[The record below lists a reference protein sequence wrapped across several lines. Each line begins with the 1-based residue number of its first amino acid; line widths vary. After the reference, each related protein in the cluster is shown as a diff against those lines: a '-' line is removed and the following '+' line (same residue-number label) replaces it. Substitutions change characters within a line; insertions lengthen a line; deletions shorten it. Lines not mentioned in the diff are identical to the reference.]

1 MRIVYGV
8 FGYGRGHATRA
19 LGLLPELL
27 RRHEVLVL
35 AGGDAKAA
43 LHPTYPVIE
52 IPTLRFVYG
61 RAGKRSNP
69 ATFGANFGA
78 VWDLL
83 TEGPLFRK
91 VREHVRAFEPDVA
104 ICDADPWTHRVAAS
118 LHVPRISLDHFGVLA
133 YCRAPIATADRLRAQ
148 GDIRLYRMLMGRPA
162 RIIVSSFYPSPAV
175 DRRVV
180 SIGPI
185 LRDEVR
191 GLRPSN
197 GEHMLVYLNNGAAQ
211 LTPDFEAALR
221 EARIPMRVYGT
232 PRRGSDCM
240 LEFRAPSTQGFL
252 EDLASCRAVISTAGN
267 QLVGEAMALG
277 KPLLVKPEDSV
288 EQRLNA
294 AAVVRMGIG
303 RQLAHGEMTGRTIH
317 DFLAEADRYRTA
329 ALAQVRDG
337 RAEALAALTR
347 FTRQLRA
354 RRRRLPAQA
363 FGFA

>member
-35 AGGDAKAA
+35 AGGDAQAA
-43 LHPTYPVIE
+43 LNPAYPVVE

-61 RAGKRSNP
+61 RSGKRSNP
-69 ATFGANFGA
+69 ATLGTNFGP

-83 TEGPLFRK
+83 TEGPRFRK
-91 VREHVRAFEPDVA
+91 LRDRVRSFSPDVA
-104 ICDADPWTHRVAAS
+104 ICDADPWTHRVAAW

-133 YCRAPIATADRLRAQ
+133 YCRPPIAPADRIRAQ
-148 GDIRLYRMLMGRPA
+148 GDIRIYRMLMGRPA
-162 RIIVSSFYPSPAV
+162 RIIVSSFYPSPAL

-191 GLRPSN
+191 SLQPSQ
-197 GEHMLVYLNNGAAQ
+197 GEHLLVYLNNGASQ
-211 LTPDFEAALR
+211 LTPQVAEALR
-221 EARIPMRVYGT
+221 ATALPMRVYGT
-232 PRRGSDCM
+232 PWRGADGT
-240 LEFRAPSTQGFL
+240 LELRPPSTLGFL
-252 EDLASCRAVISTAGN
+252 ADLASCRAVISTAGN

-294 AAVVRMGIG
+294 DAVTRMGIG
-303 RQLAHGEMTGRTIH
+303 RQVGHGELTSRAIH
-317 DFLAEADRYRTA
+317 EFLAEGDRYRTA

-337 RAEALAALTR
+337 RAEALAALGR
-347 FTRQLRA
+347 FMRQLRA

>member
-27 RRHEVLVL
+27 RHHQILLL
-35 AGGDAKAA
+35 AGDDARAA
-43 LHPTYPVIE
+43 LSPTYPVVE

-69 ATFGANFGA
+69 ATLSANFGP

-83 TEGPLFRK
+83 TEGPRFRET
-91 VREHVRAFEPDVA
+91 RERVRAFQPDVA
-104 ICDADPWTHRVAAS
+104 ICDADPWTHRIAAS

-133 YCRAPIATADRLRAQ
+133 YCRPPIGVADRLRAQ
-148 GDIRLYRMLMGRPA
+148 GDVRIYRMLMGRPA
-162 RIIVSSFYPSPAV
+162 RIIVSSFYPLPAI
-175 DRRVV
+175 DRRVLTV
-180 SIGPI
+180 GPI
-185 LRDEVR
+185 LRDDVR
-191 GLRPSN
+191 ALRPSE
-197 GEHMLVYLNNGAAQ
+197 GEHLLVYLNNGASQ
-211 LTPDFEAALR
+211 LTPDLEEALR
-221 EARIPMRVYGT
+221 ASKLPMRVYGT
-232 PRRGSDCM
+232 PRRGQEGE
-240 LEFRAPSTQGFL
+240 LEFRAPSTHGFL

-277 KPLLVKPEDSV
+277 KPILVKPEDSV

-294 AAVVRMGIG
+294 AAVERLGIG
-303 RQLAHGEMTGRTIH
+303 MAVALGEMRVRTLH
-317 DFLAEADRYRTA
+317 DFLARRDGYRAA

-337 RAEALAALTR
+337 RAETLEGLAR
-347 FTRQLRA
+347 FARQLRA
-354 RRRRLPAQA
+354 RRRQLPARA

>member
-27 RRHEVLVL
+27 RRHDVMVL
-35 AGGDAKAA
+35 AGADAKAA
-43 LHPTYPVIE
+43 LSPAYPVEE

-69 ATFGANFGA
+69 ETLRANFGA

-83 TEGPLFRK
+83 TEGRRFREIRER
-91 VREHVRAFEPDVA
+91 VRHFNPDVA

-133 YCRAPIATADRLRAQ
+133 YCRPPIDVADRLRAQ
-148 GDIRLYRMLMGRPA
+148 GDVRIYRTLMGRPA
-162 RIIVSSFYPSPAV
+162 RIIVSSFYALVPKS
-175 DRRVV
+175 RRIL

-191 GLRPSN
+191 AQRPSD
-197 GEHMLVYLNNGAAQ
+197 GEHLLVYINNGASL
-211 LTPDFEAALR
+211 LTPALEATLR
-221 EARIPMRVYGT
+221 ETRLPMRVYGV
-232 PRRGSDCM
+232 PRRGAEGALD
-240 LEFRAPSTQGFL
+240 FRPPSTVGFL
-252 EDLASCRAVISTAGN
+252 EDLASSRAVISTAGN
-267 QLVGEAMALG
+267 QLVGEAMSLG
-277 KPLLVKPEDSV
+277 KPILVCPEDSV

-294 AAVVRMGIG
+294 AAVERMGIG
-303 RQLAHGEMTGRTIH
+303 MRVDRGQMTASTVLR
-317 DFLAEADRYRTA
+317 FLAETGRYRAA

-337 RAEALAALTR
+337 RAEALAGLAR
-347 FTRQLRA
+347 FARQLREV
-354 RRRRLPAQA
+354 RRRLPAQA

>member
-19 LGLLPELL
+19 LGLLPDLL

-35 AGGDAKAA
+35 AGGDAHAA
-43 LHPTYPVIE
+43 LAPTFPVVD

-69 ATFGANFGA
+69 ATVGANCGA

-83 TEGPLFRK
+83 TEGPRFRLI
-91 VREHVRAFEPDVA
+91 REQVRAFGPDVA

-133 YCRAPIATADRLRAQ
+133 YCRPPIAVADRFRAQ
-148 GDIRLYRMLMGRPA
+148 GDVRIYRMLMGRPA
-162 RIIVSSFYPSPAV
+162 RIIVSSFYPAPAV

-191 GLRPSN
+191 NLRPSQ
-197 GEHMLVYLNNGAAQ
+197 GEHLLVYLNNGASQ
-211 LTPDFEAALR
+211 LTPDLERALR
-221 EARIPMRVYGT
+221 GSAIPMRVYGT
-232 PRRGSDCM
+232 PRLGFEGL
-240 LEFRAPSTQGFL
+240 LEYRAPSTHGFL

-277 KPLLVKPEDSV
+277 KPVLVKPEDSV

-294 AAVVRMGIG
+294 TAVTRMGIG
-303 RQLAHGEMTGRTIH
+303 REVAHGEMTAGIIH
-317 DFLAEADRYRTA
+317 EFLAETDRYRAA

-347 FTRQLRA
+347 FARQLQA
-354 RRRRLPAQA
+354 RRRRLPARA